1 MRTDHAQE
9 LEAALAALATSL
21 QKPVVSGDLV
31 EWMGGV
37 RAAALAVYEPLHQQ
51 VETVRPA
58 DCAAIMA
65 EDPEQARNVQQLK
78 DGDRES
84 MDRFKELFAR
94 IDQLSQKAP
103 RREPDEGSL
112 AGELQRLVD
121 DGLAFVLHAQKQEV
135 AARTWF
141 QEAFNRDRGTV
152 D

>member
-9 LEAALAALATSL
+9 LEAALGELATSL

-31 EWMGGV
+31 EWVAGV
-37 RAAALAVYEPLHQQ
+37 RAAAQPVYELLHRQ
-51 VETVRPA
+51 VEIVRPA
-58 DCAAIMA
+58 DCAQIMT

-84 MDRFKELFAR
+84 LSQFTELLAR

-103 RREPDEGSL
+103 RREPDEGSMT
-112 AGELQRLVD
+112 AELKALVD

-135 AARTWF
+135 AARTWLH
-141 QEAFNRDRGTV
+141 EAFNRDRGTV